1 MKNNIYVIGS
11 SNTDMVIKSDSIPK
25 PGETVIGGKFYTFQ
39 GGKGANQAVA
49 ASKLGGKVTFIC
61 RVGDDSFGKNSIR
74 QYEAHGINTEF
85 IGVEENEHTGVA
97 LIMVDKKGE
106 NLISVSSGANS
117 RIKIQDVSFLDNKL
131 TNDDIVLTQLEIP
144 IEVVKYLIDI
154 CSKKNVKL
162 ILNPA
167 PFQRLEDK
175 YLKKVHTITPNISE
189 TKYLTEIEVND
200 IDSSKLASQKL
211 LDKGIKNV
219 IITMGS
225 NGVFFMSEKQMG
237 HIKAENVKAIDT
249 TAAGDTFNGALAKA
263 FSCDLDLV
271 KSIKFSNAA
280 AAFSVTRLGAQDS
293 IPKLNELDKKFQNY
307 VYS

>member
-11 SNTDMVIKSDSIPK
+11 SNTDMVIKSGYIPK

-49 ASKLGGKVTFIC
+49 AAKLGGKVTFVC
-61 RVGDDSFGKNSIR
+61 KVGDDSLGKNSVR
-74 QYEAHGINTEF
+74 KYKDHGINTEF

-117 RIKIQDVSFLDNKL
+117 KIKVEDLSFLENKL
-131 TNDDIVLTQLEIP
+131 SNDDIVLTQLEIP
-144 IEVVKYLIDI
+144 TNVVKYLIDI

-167 PFQRLEDK
+167 PFQLLEDK
-175 YLKKVHTITPNISE
+175 YLKKIHTITPNITE
-189 TKYLTEIEVND
+189 TKYLTGIEIKN
-200 IDSSKLASQKL
+200 IDSSKLAAQKL

-225 NGVFFMSEKQMG
+225 NGVFFMSEKQMA
-237 HIKAENVKAIDT
+237 HIKAEKVKVLDT
-249 TAAGDTFNGALAKA
+249 TAAGDTFNGALATA
-263 FSCDLDLV
+263 FSFDVDLI

-280 AAFSVTRLGAQDS
+280 AALSVTRLGAQDS
-293 IPKLNELDKKFQNY
+293 IPKIKELDEKFQNY
-307 VYS
+307 VYN

>member
-1 MKNNIYVIGS
+1 MNSNIYVVGS
-11 SNTDMVIKSDSIPK
+11 SNTDMVIKSDSIPNH
-25 PGETVIGGKFYTFQ
+25 GETVIGGNFYTFQ

-49 ASKLGGKVTFIC
+49 AAKLGGRVTFVC
-61 RVGDDSFGKNSIR
+61 RVGDDSLGKNSIR

-85 IGVEENEHTGVA
+85 IGVEENDHTGVA

-117 RIKIQDVSFLDNKL
+117 KMKIEDVSFLEAKL
-131 TNDDIVLTQLEIP
+131 TNCDIVLTQLEIP
-144 IEVVKYLIDI
+144 TNVVKYLIDI

-167 PFQRLEDK
+167 PFQIIEDK
-175 YLKKVHTITPNISE
+175 YLKKIHTITPNITE
-189 TKYLTEIEVND
+189 TKYLTGIEINN
-200 IDSSKLASQKL
+200 IDSSKLAAQKL

-225 NGVFFMSEKQMG
+225 NGVFFMSEKQKA
-237 HIKAENVKAIDT
+237 HIKAEKVKALDT
-249 TAAGDTFNGALAKA
+249 TAAGDTFNGALATA
-263 FSCDLDLV
+263 FSFDVDII

-307 VYS
+307 VHS

>member
-1 MKNNIYVIGS
+1 MNSNIYVVGS
-11 SNTDMVIKSDSIPK
+11 SNTDMVIKSDSIPS
-25 PGETVIGGKFYTFQ
+25 PGETVIGGNFYTFQ

-61 RVGDDSFGKNSIR
+61 RVGDDSLGKNSIR
-74 QYEAHGINTEF
+74 QYEAQGINTEF

-117 RIKIQDVSFLDNKL
+117 KIKIQDVSFLETKL
-131 TNDDIVLTQLEIP
+131 TNEDIVLTQLEIP
-144 IEVVKYLIDI
+144 TNVVKYLIDI

-167 PFQRLEDK
+167 PFQILEDK
-175 YLKKVHTITPNISE
+175 YLKKIHTITPNITE
-189 TKYLTEIEVND
+189 TKYLTGLEINN
-200 IDSSKLASQKL
+200 INSSKLAAQKL

-225 NGVFFMSEKQMG
+225 NGVFFMSEKQMA
-237 HIKAENVKAIDT
+237 HIKAEKVKALDT
-249 TAAGDTFNGALAKA
+249 TAAGDTFNGALATA
-263 FSCDLDLV
+263 FSFDVDII

-280 AAFSVTRLGAQDS
+280 AAISVTRLGAQDS
-293 IPKLNELDKKFQNY
+293 IPKINELDKKFQNY
-307 VYS
+307 VCS

>member
-1 MKNNIYVIGS
+1 MTKN
-11 SNTDMVIKSDSIPK
+11 
-25 PGETVIGGKFYTFQ
+25 
-39 GGKGANQAVA
+39 
-49 ASKLGGKVTFIC
+49 
-61 RVGDDSFGKNSIR
+61 
-74 QYEAHGINTEF
+74 
-85 IGVEENEHTGVA
+85 
-97 LIMVDKKGE
+97 GE

-117 RIKIQDVSFLDNKL
+117 KIKIEDVSFLENKL

-144 IEVVKYLIDI
+144 IDVVKYLIDI

-200 IDSSKLASQKL
+200 IDSSKLAAQKL

-225 NGVFFMSEKQMG
+225 NGVFFMPEKQKAY
-237 HIKAENVKAIDT
+237 IKAEKVKALDT
-249 TAAGDTFNGALAKA
+249 TAAGDTFNGALATA
-263 FSCDLDLV
+263 FSFDVDIIV
-271 KSIKFSNAA
+271 IKFSNAA
-280 AAFSVTRLGAQDS
+280 AAFSVTRLCAQDS
-293 IPKLNELDKKFQNY
+293 IP
-307 VYS
+307 

>member
-1 MKNNIYVIGS
+1 MNSNIYVVGS
-11 SNTDMVIKSDSIPK
+11 SNTDMVIKSDSIPS
-25 PGETVIGGKFYTFQ
+25 PGETVIGGNFYTFQ

-61 RVGDDSFGKNSIR
+61 RVGDDSLGKNSIR
-74 QYEAHGINTEF
+74 QYEAQGINTEF

-117 RIKIQDVSFLDNKL
+117 KIKIQDVSFLETKL
-131 TNDDIVLTQLEIP
+131 TNEDIVLTQLEIP
-144 IEVVKYLIDI
+144 TNVVKYLIDI

-167 PFQRLEDK
+167 PFQILEDK
-175 YLKKVHTITPNISE
+175 YLKKIHTITPNITE
-189 TKYLTEIEVND
+189 TKYLTGIEINN
-200 IDSSKLASQKL
+200 INSSKLAAQKL

-225 NGVFFMSEKQMG
+225 NGVFFMSEKQIA
-237 HIKAENVKAIDT
+237 HIKAEKVKALDT
-249 TAAGDTFNGALAKA
+249 TAAGDTFNGALATA
-263 FSCDLDLV
+263 FSFDVDII

-280 AAFSVTRLGAQDS
+280 AAISVTRLGAQDS
-293 IPKLNELDKKFQNY
+293 IPKINELDKKFQNY
-307 VYS
+307 VCS